1 MKKLRKHI
9 PGKRKKERKEA
20 KERLEKQTAAF
31 LDHPKECCVCKAQFE
46 RNHETVKTWHV
57 TVVEDRVRLTCPDCW
72 EVFSKVNEALE
83 NIE

>member
-1 MKKLRKHI
+1 MKKIRKHV

-20 KERLEKQTAAF
+20 QKRLEKQAAAF
-31 LDHPKECCVCKAQFE
+31 LDHPKECCVCGIPFV

-57 TVVEDRVRLTCPDCW
+57 TVVEDRVRLTCPVCW
-72 EVFSKVNEALE
+72 GKITEALE

>member
-1 MKKLRKHI
+1 MKKIRKHI

-20 KERLEKQTAAF
+20 KERLEKQAAAF
-31 LDHPKECCVCKAQFE
+31 LDHSKECCVCKTEFV